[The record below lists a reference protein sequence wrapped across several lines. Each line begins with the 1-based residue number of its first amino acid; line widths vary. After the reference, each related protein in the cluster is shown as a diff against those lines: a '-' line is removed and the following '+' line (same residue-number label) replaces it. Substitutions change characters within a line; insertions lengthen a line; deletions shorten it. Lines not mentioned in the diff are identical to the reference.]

1 MVNAS
6 TGEGTMAFSAGE
18 AAFEGFRV
26 VRRSP
31 MSLVFWSLAYLL
43 FMALMFAAI
52 GGPLI
57 GIMAEAQRIGES
69 GAAATPE
76 DLAPLMTAYMSVLPL
91 LIPISLFFSAILA
104 AAVARAVLRPE
115 QKAFGYLRMG
125 MDEVRVAVVT
135 FVLGV
140 LALVAYMILALV
152 AGVIGG
158 VGAAA
163 MGGEGAA
170 ILPGVIAML
179 VVAVVMIWLFARF
192 SLAVPITV
200 AEKRMA
206 IFDSFKM
213 TKGRTLPIIGM
224 AIVAW
229 VMAMVVALLG
239 FLVCLPIVLAVGGF
253 GRLTEMEGA
262 SSMEIAQA
270 FGPVLLVFLVVQA
283 LLASLQLAVLYAP
296 FAAAYRDI
304 KGPAPETPAV

>member
-1 MVNAS
+1 
-6 TGEGTMAFSAGE
+6 MAFSAGD

-26 VRRSP
+26 VRRAP
-31 MSLVFWSLAYLL
+31 ISLIFWSLAYLL
-43 FMALMFAAI
+43 FIALMFAAV

-57 GIMAEAQRIGES
+57 GIMAEAQRIGEA
-69 GAAATPE
+69 GAVATPE
-76 DLAPLMTAYMSVLPL
+76 QVAPLMAAYLSVLPL

-104 AAVARAVLRPE
+104 AAVARSVLHPGK
-115 QKAFGYLRMG
+115 KAFGYLRLG

-140 LALVAYMILALV
+140 LAMVAYFILSMV
-152 AGVIGG
+152 GG
-158 VGAAA
+158 AVGGLAVAA
-163 MGGEGAA
+163 MGGADAA
-170 ILPGVIAML
+170 VLPVIAVML
-179 VVAVVMIWLFARF
+179 VVAAVMIWLFARF

-206 IFDSFKM
+206 FFDSFAL

-224 AIVAW
+224 AIIAW
-229 VMAMVVALLG
+229 VMAVVVSLLG
-239 FLVCLPIVLAVGGF
+239 FLVFLPVVFAIGGF

-283 LLASLQLAVLYAP
+283 VLASLQLAVLYAP

-304 KGPAPETPAV
+304 KGLELETPTA